1 MIKLLESASN
11 LSLLA
16 VSSPLF
22 SSFWTALI
30 SSAWLVGVTALSDTL
45 SSFVFWALE
54 SALSSLLEV
63 LSSVL
68 DLDLDL
74 DSSWRTCSVRDWTRF
89 TWFVSTSLEMFS
101 PSSKRLFSSVNWE
114 SWLDRLNKLSSS
126 TFAIAAWS
134 SLIAWTRGDLSTCF
148 WAAGVLSLSTSF
160 DFSIR
165 FSLGGTPSVSPVTP
179 AFTFSVLAVT
189 GDTGKVSALTAPLAK
204 NINAATAT
212 LAAPKWYFRIE

>member
-1 MIKLLESASN
+1 MIKFLESASN

-16 VSSPLF
+16 APSSLL

-30 SSAWLVGVTALSDTL
+30 SSFWLVGITALSDTL
-45 SSFVFWALE
+45 SSFLSWALE
-54 SALSSLLEV
+54 SVFSSLLEV

-68 DLDLDL
+68 DL
-74 DSSWRTCSVRDWTRF
+74 SWPTCSVRDWTRL
-89 TWFVSTSLEMFS
+89 TCLISASWEMSS

-126 TFAIAAWS
+126 AFAIAAWS
-134 SLIAWTRGDLSTCF
+134 SLIAWTRGDLSTGF
-148 WAAGVLSLSTSF
+148 WATVVLSPSTSF

-189 GDTGKVSALTAPLAK
+189 GDTAKVSALTAPFAK

-212 LAAPKWYFRIE
+212 LAAPKWYLRIE

>member
-30 SSAWLVGVTALSDTL
+30 SSFWLVGITALSDTL
-45 SSFVFWALE
+45 SSFLSWALE
-54 SALSSLLEV
+54 SVFSSLLEV

-68 DLDLDL
+68 DL
-74 DSSWRTCSVRDWTRF
+74 SWPTCSVRDWTRL
-89 TWFVSTSLEMFS
+89 TCLVSASWEMSS

-114 SWLDRLNKLSSS
+114 SWLARLNKLSSS
-126 TFAIAAWS
+126 AFAIAAWS
-134 SLIAWTRGDLSTCF
+134 SLIAWTRGDLSTGF
-148 WAAGVLSLSTSF
+148 WATVVLSPSTSF

-189 GDTGKVSALTAPLAK
+189 GDTAKVSALTAPLAK

-212 LAAPKWYFRIE
+212 LAAPKWYLRIE

>member
-16 VSSPLF
+16 VPSPLF

-30 SSAWLVGVTALSDTL
+30 SSFWLVGITALSDTL

-68 DLDLDL
+68 DL
-74 DSSWRTCSVRDWTRF
+74 SWRTCSVRDWTRL
-89 TWFVSTSLEMFS
+89 TWLVSASLETFS

-114 SWLDRLNKLSSS
+114 SWLDKLNKLSSS
-126 TFAIAAWS
+126 AFAIAAWS
-134 SLIAWTRGDLSTCF
+134 SLIAWTRGDLSTGF
-148 WAAGVLSLSTSF
+148 WATVVLSPSTSF

-189 GDTGKVSALTAPLAK
+189 GDTAKVSALTAPLAK

-212 LAAPKWYFRIE
+212 LAAPKWYLRIE

>member
-68 DLDLDL
+68 DL
-74 DSSWRTCSVRDWTRF
+74 SWRTCSVRDWTRI
-89 TWFVSTSLEMFS
+89 TWLASASLEMFS

>member
-16 VSSPLF
+16 VPSPLF

-30 SSAWLVGVTALSDTL
+30 SSFWLVGITALSDTL

-68 DLDLDL
+68 DL
-74 DSSWRTCSVRDWTRF
+74 SWRTCSVRDWTRL
-89 TWFVSTSLEMFS
+89 TCLVSVSSEMSF

-114 SWLDRLNKLSSS
+114 SWLAKLNKLFSS
-126 TFAIAAWS
+126 TFAITAWS
-134 SLIAWTRGDLSTCF
+134 SLIAWTRGDLSTVF
-148 WAAGVLSLSTSF
+148 WATVVLSPSTSF

-212 LAAPKWYFRIE
+212 LAAPKWYLRIE

>member
-16 VSSPLF
+16 TPSSLL

-30 SSAWLVGVTALSDTL
+30 SSFWLVGITALSDTL

-68 DLDLDL
+68 DL
-74 DSSWRTCSVRDWTRF
+74 SWRTCSVRDWTRL
-89 TWFVSTSLEMFS
+89 TCLVSASSEMSF
-101 PSSKRLFSSVNWE
+101 PSSKRLFSLVNWE
-114 SWLDRLNKLSSS
+114 SWLAKLNKLFSS

-134 SLIAWTRGDLSTCF
+134 SLIAWTRGDLSTVF
-148 WAAGVLSLSTSF
+148 WATVVLSPSTSF
-160 DFSIR
+160 DFSIEC
-165 FSLGGTPSVSPVTP
+165 SLGGTPSVSPVTP

-212 LAAPKWYFRIE
+212 LAAPKWYLRIE

>member
-30 SSAWLVGVTALSDTL
+30 SSAWLVGITALSDTL
-45 SSFVFWALE
+45 SSFLSWALE
-54 SALSSLLEV
+54 SVFSSLLEV

-68 DLDLDL
+68 DL
-74 DSSWRTCSVRDWTRF
+74 SWPTCSVRDWTRL
-89 TWFVSTSLEMFS
+89 TCLVSTSWEMSS

-126 TFAIAAWS
+126 AFAIAAWS
-134 SLIAWTRGDLSTCF
+134 SLIAWTRGDLSTGF
-148 WAAGVLSLSTSF
+148 WATVVLSPSTSF

-189 GDTGKVSALTAPLAK
+189 GDTAKVSALTAPLAK

-212 LAAPKWYFRIE
+212 LAAPKWYLRIE

>member
-1 MIKLLESASN
+1 MIKLLESASS
-11 LSLLA
+11 LFLLA

-68 DLDLDL
+68 DLD
-74 DSSWRTCSVRDWTRF
+74 SSWRTCSVRDWTRF
-89 TWFVSTSLEMFS
+89 TCFVSASSETFS

-114 SWLDRLNKLSSS
+114 SWLDKLTKLSSS

-212 LAAPKWYFRIE
+212 LAAPKWYLRIE

>member
-16 VSSPLF
+16 VPSSFL

-30 SSAWLVGVTALSDTL
+30 SSAWLVGITALSDTL

-54 SALSSLLEV
+54 SALSSLLEI

-68 DLDLDL
+68 DL
-74 DSSWRTCSVRDWTRF
+74 SWRTCSVRDWTRF
-89 TWFVSTSLEMFS
+89 TWFVNASSEMFS

-114 SWLDRLNKLSSS
+114 SWLDKLNKLSSS
-126 TFAIAAWS
+126 TFVIAAWS
-134 SLIAWTRGDLSTCF
+134 SLIAWTRRDLSTGF
-148 WAAGVLSLSTSF
+148 WATGVLSLSTSF
-160 DFSIR
+160 DFAIR

-179 AFTFSVLAVT
+179 ALTFSVLAVT
-189 GDTGKVSALTAPLAK
+189 GDTAKVSALTAPLAK